1 MPMPFASTEP
11 KRGLKPIEPVIATP
25 GTESG
30 DMLGELEACY
40 VRKGLWPRDFSCR
53 HFASCSAGQERFTQA
68 KCSFVGPEYVK
79 GTLPRLVF
87 LSLDSGDGDVNP
99 ETRTFDAVRRTEL
112 GRDVTRLHK
121 NQHWY
126 ITHDFSL
133 RLLQQFQPALSIGT
147 VLPHIAHVNTVKCS
161 ANLQGRQQAPPQMYQ
176 NCRHHIF
183 EELRILQPDI
193 LVSQGAEARKAVE
206 DLFRH
211 ASFQRLESEGAKG
224 GLGVLEGLNDRNT
237 LWIQMHHPSA
247 YGVFHKQ
254 KQQLWPRYVES
265 AKRFVETRAL

>member
-30 DMLGELEACY
+30 DMLRELEACY

-99 ETRTFDAVRRTEL
+99 ETRTFAAVRRTEL
-112 GRDVTRLHK
+112 GRDVSRLHK
-121 NQHWY
+121 NQHWD

-133 RLLQQFQPALSIGT
+133 RLLQQFQSALSIGT
-147 VLPHIAHVNTVKCS
+147 ALPHIAHVNTVKCS

-247 YGVFHKQ
+247 YGLFHKQ

-265 AKRFVETRAL
+265 ARRFMETRAL